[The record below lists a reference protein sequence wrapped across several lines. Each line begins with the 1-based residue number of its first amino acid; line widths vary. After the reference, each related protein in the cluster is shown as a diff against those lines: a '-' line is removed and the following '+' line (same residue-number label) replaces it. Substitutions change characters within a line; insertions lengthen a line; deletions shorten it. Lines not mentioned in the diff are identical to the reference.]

1 MGQVP
6 SGRYPAVRIWDKL
19 VSILTNDTYF
29 SNSTNG
35 LLYIAQATELSL
47 IRLPLSMENFVPSD
61 LGYSVGI
68 WHDNQV
74 ELFDKNSLTVDSYK
88 FYIDVAR
95 VHENTVTA
103 VQDVIKLCRDIIW
116 TFDNVL
122 NLDGEGQILPNKSIN
137 PTEALPY
144 DSMFVFMSTITL
156 NIQTNTIY
164 R

>member
-6 SGRYPAVRIWDKL
+6 SGRYPAIRIWNKL
-19 VSILTNDTYF
+19 VEIINNDSYF
-29 SNSTNG
+29 ANSTNG
-35 LLYIAQATELSL
+35 ILYIAQATELSL
-47 IRLPLSMENFVPSD
+47 IKLPLSMENFVPSD
-61 LGYSVGI
+61 LGYALGI
-68 WHDNQV
+68 WHENQV
-74 ELFDKNSLTVDSYK
+74 ELFDKNNMTTDNYK

-95 VHENTVTA
+95 VHEDTTTA
-103 VQDVIKLCRDIIW
+103 IEDVIKLCRDIVW

-122 NLDGEGQILPNKSIN
+122 NLDGEGQIMPNKNIS

-144 DSMFVFMSTITL
+144 DNMFVFMSSITL